1 MKFLGNLQFPKVFH
15 VDNNLIK
22 TVDILDDL
30 QMTYLIL
37 LYLEFDY
44 NIN

>member
-1 MKFLGNLQFPKVFH
+1 MNLQFQKVFH

-22 TVDILDDL
+22 MVDIHDDL

-37 LYLEFDY
+37 LFLEYDY